1 MVCENGGPFFKL
13 SGIQADLLFIVL
25 SHGHVFWG
33 ALSSFG
39 QGSTYWTEGACRWRT
54 NTTPCNGMNPFSRH
68 CRIVKPRV
76 LLHPF
81 FYLVPCIFFC
91 LYSGAMGTSYYVDTR
106 ILSEQ
111 EEMAPMRYSTSAGM
125 EQAAHSEYGGQEPKS
140 SIFSGS
146 WSTVAA
152 HPPDAYGHH
161 QYSGEADGMF
171 ARPWALDPVSASLCL
186 TGIPSAAAHYET
198 KPEPLL
204 GGAECTTL
212 ETHAPLLSDIENG
225 ASLTEIPC
233 DASPTSSASD
243 DKLTAEKR
251 EAVDANNPSSNW
263 LHAKPT
269 RKKRCPYTKHQILEL
284 EKEFLFNMYLPRE
297 RRYEVARLLN
307 LTERQVKIWFQNRR
321 MKMKK
326 ETRDR
331 RKDS

>member
-1 MVCENGGPFFKL
+1 
-13 SGIQADLLFIVL
+13 
-25 SHGHVFWG
+25 
-33 ALSSFG
+33 
-39 QGSTYWTEGACRWRT
+39 
-54 NTTPCNGMNPFSRH
+54 MNPFSRR
-68 CRIVKPRV
+68 CRIVKPRGFFV
-76 LLHPF
+76 VVFCTPF
-81 FYLVPCIFFC
+81 FLFGTLHIFF

-125 EQAAHSEYGGQEPKS
+125 EQAAHTEYGGQEPKS

-146 WSTVAA
+146 WSTIAA
-152 HPPDAYGHH
+152 HPPNAYVHH
-161 QYSGEADGMF
+161 QYSGEADGML
-171 ARPWALDPVSASLCL
+171 ARSWALDPVSASLCL
-186 TGIPSAAAHYET
+186 TGIPSAAAHYEI

-225 ASLTEIPC
+225 AALKEIPC
-233 DASPTSSASD
+233 DTSPTSAASD